1 VRAYVASKLV
11 VLGSIGIVQAFALGA
26 LVYDTHP
33 LHLAAGAYA
42 GSFVVLAAVML
53 SGIAIGLL
61 VSALVRSQEQ
71 ATTFIAIPLALQ
83 LFFGGSIIT
92 LSQKGSAINIPAA
105 VMPARWAFASLGSL
119 AQLDRFPRITA
130 PDHYGSTFS
139 DSWLVGFVILLGLTA
154 ALSALS
160 ALVLWRQRE

>member
-1 VRAYVASKLV
+1 M
-11 VLGSIGIVQAFALGA
+11 GIRRR
-26 LVYDTHP
+26 P
-33 LHLAAGAYA
+33 
-42 GSFVVLAAVML
+42 
-53 SGIAIGLL
+53 
-61 VSALVRSQEQ
+61 SADQTRLRRNEPEV
-71 ATTFIAIPLALQ
+71 IAIPLALQ

-105 VMPARWAFASLGSL
+105 VMPARWAFAALGSL

-130 PDHYGSTFS
+130 VDHYGSTFN
-139 DSWLVGFVILLGLTA
+139 DSWLVGFVILLGLTV